1 MSDFSSKV
9 HNSLG
14 GDTLVVESGG
24 AVQVLTGGKI
34 VTNSGTQAA
43 AIANITPATDGT
55 SAGTALNLVLAALRG
70 VGIIA
75 P

>member
-9 HNSLG
+9 HNALG

-24 AVQVLTGGKI
+24 AIQVLTGGKI
-34 VTNSGTQAA
+34 LPNSGTQAA
-43 AIANITPATDGT
+43 AIANITPAADGT
-55 SAGTALNLVLAALRG
+55 AAGTALNLVLAALRG
-70 VGIIA
+70 AGIIA